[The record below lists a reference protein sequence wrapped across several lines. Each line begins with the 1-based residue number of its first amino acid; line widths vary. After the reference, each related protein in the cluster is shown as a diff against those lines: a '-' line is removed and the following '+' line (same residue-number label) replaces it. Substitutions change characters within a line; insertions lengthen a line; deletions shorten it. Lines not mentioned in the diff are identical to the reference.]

1 MIITVAAG
9 VVVYGYTIG
18 WLSSAEQNIRAPGS
32 GQLQVDSAVAD
43 QSLGVV
49 QVYVRNIGGEALTL
63 DKIYFDGSAVTNTSS
78 SFWQPNL
85 DIDETA
91 CLLITNQS
99 VDAGKSYQ
107 IKVICIDGTAV
118 TASFRAD
125 LSIIGTYPS
134 SEPTP
139 TPTTTPQ
146 PTPTPTPVPTPT
158 PLPTVTPTPVPTP
171 TPTVTPGIPVD
182 IKFAT
187 DSTSTI
193 NSGVTV
199 LTIDGTNY
207 DRWQIQQATFHW
219 ISGQTHTVAAANQL
233 TGWDSNL
240 YKFANWTNGNG
251 LTTASGT
258 FTVPAS
264 GVTVTAN
271 YQLSSYTVHFATSGA
286 TNYDGQILVIDGT
299 TYKNTD
305 LGSITP
311 IWVVG
316 STHSVQAI
324 TPIKG
329 YDNTGHLFLS
339 WTNGNGLVTASGT
352 FTMPNGPVT
361 LTANYVVS
369 TAHVYFAQQGLSSIN
384 DGVTILTIDGVNYDI
399 YDLPNINFQWDI
411 GSTHTVV
418 ANTPVVGWNSVSHQF
433 QSWTNGNGLVGV
445 SGTFTV
451 PSTDTTV
458 TVNYG

>member
-1 MIITVAAG
+1 MLTVVAAG

-18 WLSSAEQNIRAPGS
+18 WLSSAEQNLRLPGT
-32 GQLQVDSAVAD
+32 GQLEVYSAVAD

-49 QVYVRNIGGEALTL
+49 QVYIRNTGGKDLTL
-63 DKIYFDGSAVTNTSS
+63 DKIYFDGSAVTNTSAS
-78 SFWQPNL
+78 VWHPQL
-85 DIDETA
+85 DMRQYA
-91 CLLITNQS
+91 CILINGQS
-99 VDAGKSYQ
+99 VVAGKNCL
-107 IKVICIDGTAV
+107 IKVVCTDGTMVA
-118 TASFRAD
+118 ASFRAD
-125 LSIIGTYPS
+125 SSIIGTYPS
-134 SEPTP
+134 SESTP
-139 TPTTTPQ
+139 TPTDTPQ
-146 PTPTPTPVPTPT
+146 PTPTPTPI
-158 PLPTVTPTPVPTP
+158 PTVTPTPVPTP
-171 TPTVTPGIPVD
+171 TITPGIPVD
-182 IKFAT
+182 ITFAT
-187 DSTSTI
+187 ASTSTI

-233 TGWDSNL
+233 TGWDGNL

-251 LTTASGT
+251 LNAASGS

-264 GVTVTAN
+264 GITVTAN

-286 TNYDGQILVIDGT
+286 TNYDGQILIIDGT

-305 LGSITP
+305 LGSLSP

-316 STHSVQAI
+316 STHSIQAI

-329 YDNTGHLFLS
+329 YDNTGHKFLN
-339 WTNGNGLVTASGT
+339 WANGNGLVTASGT

-369 TAHVYFAQQGLSSIN
+369 TAHVYFAQHGLSSIT

-411 GSTHTVV
+411 GSTHTVA

-433 QSWTNGNGLVGV
+433 QGWTNGNGLTGN

-458 TVNYG
+458 TANYS